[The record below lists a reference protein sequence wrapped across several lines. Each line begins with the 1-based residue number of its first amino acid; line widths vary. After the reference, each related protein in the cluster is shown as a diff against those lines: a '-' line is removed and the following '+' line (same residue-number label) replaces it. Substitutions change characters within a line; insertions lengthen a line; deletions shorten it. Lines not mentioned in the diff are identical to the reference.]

1 MFSFKKSNEESD
13 VQNQVQ
19 SGLIFSKNEIEALV
33 KEVESIATHIQ
44 TRIVGASKVI
54 SKNLKQ
60 EEQFEIFSQTIKS
73 ILEALESVQ
82 NQLERMRSCRETLED
97 SAENASVSVTQITNS
112 VSHVAKI
119 VSDRISITADLTEAV
134 GKGTNK
140 VKDLLQVIDSLNE
153 NIDAVKDI
161 IAAINDVSAQTN
173 LLAMNAA
180 IEAAHAGKAGL
191 GFAVVAGEI
200 RKLSE
205 ATALNATDASKTLK
219 SMVDTLNNARGT
231 ADETRKAMD
240 WIGSSVN
247 ETTGTFIEIS
257 SEMNGLAETGDSVH
271 AAVMRV
277 PDAVS
282 DLKSMADS
290 VTDHVEKI
298 TSEVAKGE
306 SSIQRTWNTAHEITE
321 LMSSALFNM
330 NSIIE
335 SGIKI
340 HNYASDCFDS
350 STGQKFNSNANDL
363 PFALIVLKHLNW
375 VTRVRALIDGK
386 IVAEGINLAD
396 HNACDLGK
404 WIANEASAYKGLT
417 ERADFKELTRNH
429 EKVHEVVGKVFRQIK
444 TLSKE
449 ELEGYYDELITYSSA
464 LINNLLSMRQF
475 INKNH

>member
-13 VQNQVQ
+13 IQNQVRD
-19 SGLIFSKNEIEALV
+19 GLIFSKNAIESLV
-33 KEVESIATHIQ
+33 KEVESIATHLQ

-60 EEQFEIFSQTIKS
+60 EDQFDLFTGTIKS

-82 NQLERMRSCRETLED
+82 NQLENMRTCRETLENT
-97 SAENASVSVTQITNS
+97 AENASVSVTQITNS

-153 NIDAVKDI
+153 NIDAVKNI

-219 SMVDTLNNARGT
+219 NMLDTLNNARGT

-240 WIGSSVN
+240 WIGNSVN
-247 ETTGTFIEIS
+247 ETTGSFIEIS

-271 AAVMRV
+271 EAVMRV
-277 PDAVS
+277 PNAVS

-290 VTDHVEKI
+290 VTDHVERI
-298 TSEVAKGE
+298 TTEVAKGK
-306 SSIQRTWNTAHEITE
+306 SSIQSTWDTAHEITD

-335 SGIKI
+335 SSVKI
-340 HNYASDCFDS
+340 YDYASNCIDSTTGKEFDS
-350 STGQKFNSNANDL
+350 NAHDL
-363 PFALIVLKHLNW
+363 PFAIIVLKHLNW

-386 IVAEGINLAD
+386 IVAEGTNLGD
-396 HNACDLGK
+396 HTVCDLGK
-404 WIANEASAYKGLT
+404 WIANKAHTYKGLM
-417 ERADFKELTRNH
+417 ERPEFKELTRNH
-429 EKVHEVVGKVFRQIK
+429 EKVHEVVKVVFRQIT
-444 TLSKE
+444 TLSKA
-449 ELEGYYDELITYSSA
+449 ELEGYYDELIKYSSA
-464 LINNLLSMRQF
+464 LINNLTSLRQF
-475 INKNH
+475 INRGR